1 MLNCE
6 QTIRTNRSIV
16 LTSAIPV
23 PTTDTE
29 AEAEA
34 ESTDLVQSI
43 LEQLEPLIARQ
54 RRAVARHGC
63 LRAISNTHLHVLFL
77 LEGEGPLPMSRLAE
91 MLDVSLPNVTGIVD
105 RMVERGLVE
114 RGRDTDDRRIV
125 TVSATEGGREAVEEI
140 DQIRRRALGSVL
152 ERLTPEQ
159 QRRALR
165 TFTDMRVAAESAGDP
180 APHIHK
186 HISTVQPNN

>member
-1 MLNCE
+1 MAE
-6 QTIRTNRSIV
+6 S
-16 LTSAIPV
+16 TS
-23 PTTDTE
+23 
-29 AEAEA
+29 

-114 RGRDTDDRRIV
+114 RGRDADDRRVV
-125 TVSATEGGREAVEEI
+125 TVSATDGGREAVEEI

-159 QRRALR
+159 QRRALV
-165 TFTDMRVAAESAGDP
+165 TFTDMRAAAETAGELDP
-180 APHIHK
+180 HVHK
-186 HISTVQPNN
+186 HISSAQPSN

>member
-1 MLNCE
+1 
-6 QTIRTNRSIV
+6 V
-16 LTSAIPV
+16 LTSATPV
-23 PTTDTE
+23 ASTDTE
-29 AEAEA
+29 T
-34 ESTDLVQSI
+34 ESADVVQQI

-54 RRAVARHGC
+54 RRAVARDGC

-77 LEGEGPLPMSRLAE
+77 LEGEGPIPMGRLAE
-91 MLDVSLPNVTGIVD
+91 LMDVSLPNVTGIVD

-114 RGRDTDDRRIV
+114 RGRDADDRRVV
-125 TVSATEGGREAVEEI
+125 TVSASDGGREAVEEI

-165 TFTDMRVAAESAGDP
+165 TFTDMRVAAETAGDP
-180 APHIHK
+180 APHVHK
-186 HISTVQPNN
+186 HANSAQPSN

>member
-1 MLNCE
+1 MVSELF
-6 QTIRTNRSIV
+6 
-16 LTSAIPV
+16 IPNEGSV
-23 PTTDTE
+23 ETTTE
-29 AEAEA
+29 TKEGA
-34 ESTDLVQSI
+34 DVVDQI

-105 RMVERGLVE
+105 RIVE
-114 RGRDTDDRRIV
+114 RGRDADDRRIV
-125 TVSATEGGREAVEEI
+125 TVSATDGGREAVEEI

-159 QRRALR
+159 QRRALV
-165 TFTDMRVAAESAGDP
+165 TFTDMRAAAETAGELDP
-180 APHIHK
+180 HVHK
-186 HISTVQPNN
+186 HISSAQHLNNQQPDQQQSQEIT